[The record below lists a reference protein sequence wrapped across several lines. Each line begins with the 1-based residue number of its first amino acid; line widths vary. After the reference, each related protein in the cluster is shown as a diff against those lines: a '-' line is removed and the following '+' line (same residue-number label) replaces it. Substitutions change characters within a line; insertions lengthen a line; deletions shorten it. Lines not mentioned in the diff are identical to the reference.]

1 MRKSINKMVGIR
13 VATTV
18 AAVLIYSFAVTANI
32 FVIKDTQRDS
42 IEATTLLDTIEK
54 AEVAHYKWSAGLSN
68 ALYAEKEFTGS
79 IDPTT
84 CVLGQWLYSDTDTE
98 DEKVLSLREQL
109 EPLHK
114 ELHESASY
122 VLDLMKTDPKAAQ
135 DYYQD
140 TIQGNLTTLVGYLD
154 EVVEEGTVLK
164 DASAARMERT
174 LHIVQIIS
182 GICFFLALIFLISLV
197 HYVLKQIV
205 KPMVYISNKVRPLQ
219 EGKLELDLDYEANN
233 ELGELASVIRHSLG
247 VIQGYVEDINRIM
260 GHLAQGDFNV
270 GTSTEFIGDFR
281 SIEESINSF
290 TATMSS
296 ALGSIGRA
304 EHQISGNA
312 EQLSSGSQSLAQ
324 GATEQ
329 ASAVEQL
336 YATLDEL
343 SKNAAKNVEMANNAQ
358 ENARLTGEQVT
369 VSGKQMEE
377 MVAAMKD
384 ITQASHKI
392 GEIIGTIEN
401 IAFQTNI
408 LALNAAVEAARAGS
422 AGKGFA
428 VVADE
433 VRSLA
438 AQSDE
443 AAKETKE
450 LIEDS
455 VNVTEK
461 GRHIVDEVSVTLEK
475 TLELVTESNS
485 AIRSITEAINGE
497 AESIKQVTDGI
508 SQIADV
514 VQTNSASSQ
523 ESAAVSEEL
532 FDQVRLLREETGRFK
547 LKGGR

>member
-13 VATTV
+13 VATTI
-18 AAVLIYSFAVTANI
+18 AAVLIYSFSVTASI
-32 FVIKDTQRDS
+32 FSIKDTQNTS

-54 AEVAHYKWSAGLSN
+54 AEVAHYKWSSGLSN
-68 ALYAEKEFTGS
+68 ALYEGKEFTGS
-79 IDPTT
+79 MDPTA
-84 CVLGQWLYSDTDTE
+84 CVLGQWLYGDMSTD
-98 DEKVLSLREQL
+98 DKKVLALRDEL

-122 VLDLMKTDPKAAQ
+122 VLEMAKTNPDAAQ
-135 DYYQD
+135 DYYQN
-140 TIQGNLTTLVGYLD
+140 TIQTNLSTLVGLMD
-154 EVVEEGTVLK
+154 QVVEEGTQLK
-164 DASAARMERT
+164 DTSAVAMSDK
-174 LHIVQIIS
+174 LHTVQVVS
-182 GICFFLALIFLISLV
+182 GVCFFLALIFMISMV
-197 HYVLKQIV
+197 TYVLKQIV
-205 KPMVYISNKVRPLQ
+205 KPIIYISNQIRPLQ
-219 EGKLELDLDYEANN
+219 EGNLDINLEYEANN
-233 ELGELASVIRHSLG
+233 ELGDLASILRNSMKVI
-247 VIQGYVEDINRIM
+247 EDYIHDIDRIM
-260 GHLAQGDFNV
+260 AQFAQGDFNV
-270 GTSTEFIGDFR
+270 TPSVKYIGDFQM
-281 SIEESINSF
+281 IEQAIGSF
-290 TATMSS
+290 TTTISS

-312 EQLSSGSQSLAQ
+312 DQLSSSSQSLAQ

-343 SKNAAKNVEMANNAQ
+343 SKNAARNVEMANEAQ
-358 ENARLTGEQVT
+358 NDAKKTGEQVSI
-369 VSGKQMEE
+369 SGSQMEE

-384 ITQASHKI
+384 ITQTSHKI
-392 GEIIGTIEN
+392 NEIIATIEN

-443 AAKETKE
+443 AAKETKD
-450 LIEDS
+450 LIEES
-455 VNVTEK
+455 VKATER
-461 GRHIVDEVSVTLEK
+461 GSGIVDEVSETLNR
-475 TLELVTESNS
+475 TLNLVKKSNS
-485 AIRSITEAINGE
+485 AIGSIADAIN
-497 AESIKQVTDGI
+497 AESEAIKQVTDGI
-508 SQIADV
+508 AQIAEV

-532 FDQVRLLREETGRFK
+532 FEEVRKLHEQTGRFR
-547 LKGGR
+547 LKK

>member
-13 VATTV
+13 VATTI
-18 AAVLIYSFAVTANI
+18 AAVLIYSFSVTASI
-32 FVIKDTQRDS
+32 FSIKDTQNTS

-54 AEVAHYKWSAGLSN
+54 AEVAHYKWSSGLSN
-68 ALYAEKEFTGS
+68 ALYEGKEFTGS
-79 IDPTT
+79 MDPTA
-84 CVLGQWLYSDTDTE
+84 CVLGQWLYGDMSTD
-98 DEKVLSLREQL
+98 DKKVLALRDEL

-122 VLDLMKTDPKAAQ
+122 VLEMAKTNPDAAQ
-135 DYYQD
+135 DYYQN
-140 TIQGNLTTLVGYLD
+140 TIQTNLSTLVGLMD
-154 EVVEEGTVLK
+154 QVVEEGTQLK
-164 DASAARMERT
+164 DTSAVAMSDK
-174 LHIVQIIS
+174 LHTVQVVS
-182 GICFFLALIFLISLV
+182 GVCFFLALIFMISMV
-197 HYVLKQIV
+197 TYVLKQIV
-205 KPMVYISNKVRPLQ
+205 KPIIYISNQIRPLQ
-219 EGKLELDLDYEANN
+219 EGNLDINLEYEANN
-233 ELGELASVIRHSLG
+233 ELGDLASILRNSMKVI
-247 VIQGYVEDINRIM
+247 EDYIHDIDHIM
-260 GHLAQGDFNV
+260 AQFAQGDFNV
-270 GTSTEFIGDFR
+270 TPSVKYIGDFQM
-281 SIEESINSF
+281 IEQAIGSF
-290 TATMSS
+290 TTTISS

-312 EQLSSGSQSLAQ
+312 DQLSSSSQSLAQ

-343 SKNAAKNVEMANNAQ
+343 SKNAARNVEMANEAQ
-358 ENARLTGEQVT
+358 NDAKKTGEQVT
-369 VSGKQMEE
+369 ISGSQMEE

-384 ITQASHKI
+384 ITQTSHKI
-392 GEIIGTIEN
+392 NEIIATIEN

-443 AAKETKE
+443 AAKETKD
-450 LIEDS
+450 LIEES
-455 VNVTEK
+455 VKATER
-461 GRHIVDEVSVTLEK
+461 GSGIVDEVSETLNR
-475 TLELVTESNS
+475 TLNLVKKSNS
-485 AIRSITEAINGE
+485 AIGSIADAIN
-497 AESIKQVTDGI
+497 AESEAIKQVTDGI
-508 SQIADV
+508 AQIAEV

-532 FDQVRLLREETGRFK
+532 FEEVRKLHEQTGRFR
-547 LKGGR
+547 LKK